1 MSDFHVD
8 LHIVDG
14 DFVFNQSLSA
24 DTLQA
29 ANVIAQDVKHRII
42 ESGILVKLVKF
53 RNVNGI
59 AQLLTELE
67 LEVEKDNRLKPG
79 TILVH
84 YNADHTLL
92 IEAETRHYGKLK
104 LEGASNET

>member
-1 MSDFHVD
+1 MSFYHID
-8 LHIVDG
+8 LNIVDG

-42 ESGILVKLVKF
+42 ESGILVRLIKL

-59 AQLLTELE
+59 AQMLTELE

-79 TILVH
+79 TILVN
-84 YNADHTLL
+84 YNTDRTLS
-92 IEAETRHYGKLK
+92 IEAETRQYGKVK
-104 LEGASNET
+104 LAGA